1 MPGGIR
7 RKAPLQEL
15 LLNEFAAVRRA
26 AKTGAR
32 ALQPRNAK
40 ISAAGYTNGGTM
52 CQPLTLLLTASGS
65 RMLDRLY
72 CVNIALQP
80 QETKLLVDGIE
91 CQN

>member
-1 MPGGIR
+1 MPGSIR
-7 RKAPLQEL
+7 CKAPLQEH
-15 LLNEFAAVRRA
+15 LLNEVAGVRRA
-26 AKTGAR
+26 AMAGPPHCGR
-32 ALQPRNAK
+32 EMPK
-40 ISAAGYTNGGTM
+40 IAAAGYTNVGTM
-52 CQPLTLLLTASGS
+52 CQPLTLLLTESGS